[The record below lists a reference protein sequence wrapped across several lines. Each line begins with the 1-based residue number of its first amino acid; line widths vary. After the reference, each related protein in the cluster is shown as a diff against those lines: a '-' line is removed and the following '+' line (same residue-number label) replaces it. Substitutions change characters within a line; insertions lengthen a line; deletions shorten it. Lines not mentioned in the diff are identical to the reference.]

1 MRKKKQKKA
10 FITGITGQDGYY
22 LTKHLKSMG
31 YEVHGLLRRNA
42 LSTTGHVDPKE
53 VILHVG
59 DLTDPNSINKI
70 FRSNRFDEIYH
81 LGAQT
86 FVKESFDNPRHTVE
100 VNTLG
105 TLNVLSAMK
114 NFQTDASMYNAGT
127 SEMFGNAKKTCSLPS
142 GDAYDESSRFEPQSP
157 YGVGKV
163 AAYQLCD
170 IFRSSYGLHISTGF
184 LFNHESPK
192 RGDEFV
198 TQKII
203 KGLVKCSV
211 LYGTDSFEPV
221 VLGNLI
227 ARRDWGFSGDYVK
240 AMHLMLQHSE
250 PDDYVIATGVNYS
263 VREFCEMALDRVNK
277 VTSGHMQFDEVFTVS
292 DDHKRPL
299 EVDDLLGNPD
309 KANIYLG
316 WEAEVDIHELI
327 AMMVDSALTPYK

>member
-1 MRKKKQKKA
+1 MPNKTKKA

-22 LTKHLKSMG
+22 LTKHLKSMD

-42 LSTTGHVDPKE
+42 LSTTGHIDPND

-70 FRSNRFDEIYH
+70 LRNNIFDEIYH

-114 NFQTDASMYNAGT
+114 SFQPHAKLYNAGT
-127 SEMFGNAKKTCSLPS
+127 SEMFGNAKKTTSLDS
-142 GDAYDESSRFEPQSP
+142 GDAYNEDSRFEPQSP

-170 IFRSSYGLHISTGF
+170 IFRGSYGLHISTGF

-203 KGLVKCSV
+203 KGLVKCAV
-211 LYGTDSFEPV
+211 TYGTDQFEPV
-221 VLGNLI
+221 VLGNLT
-227 ARRDWGFSGDYVK
+227 ARRDWGFSGDYVR
-240 AMHLMLQHSE
+240 AMHLMLQQKD

-263 VREFCEMALDRVNK
+263 VEDFCRMALDRVNL
-277 VTSGHMQFDEVFTVS
+277 VTQQHMQFDKVFAVS
-292 DDHKRPL
+292 EDHKRPL
-299 EVDDLLGNPD
+299 EVDDLLGDPW
-309 KANIYLG
+309 KANNYLG
-316 WEAEVDIHELI
+316 WTAEVDIYELI
-327 AMMVDSALTPYK
+327 EMMVDSALSPYK